1 MKYEELLEVVGPEP
15 LFETGL
21 LMAGVADPPALQ
33 RQLSRWVQA
42 GRLTKLRRGLYAI
55 ATPYATS
62 SPDPFVVSNRLVR
75 PSYVSLESALHYHEV
90 IPDVPFAVTAVTTG
104 RSGVHD
110 TPSGRFVFHHIRT
123 DRFWGSHEIRI
134 AAGQRGAWIAVPE
147 KALIDLLYLNHSS
160 DDPAYLRELR
170 LQNLQQLDAGVLT
183 EMAAR
188 FGSAKVSRAVDTVL
202 SLMREDAE
210 GWTVV

>member
-1 MKYEELLEVVGPEP
+1 
-15 LFETGL
+15 
-21 LMAGVADPPALQ
+21 
-33 RQLSRWVQA
+33 
-42 GRLTKLRRGLYAI
+42 
-55 ATPYATS
+55 
-62 SPDPFVVSNRLVR
+62 
-75 PSYVSLESALHYHEV
+75 
-90 IPDVPFAVTAVTTG
+90 
-104 RSGVHD
+104 
-110 TPSGRFVFHHIRT
+110 VFHHIRT

-188 FGSAKVSRAVDTVL
+188 FGSAKVSRVVDTVL